1 MTAKQATDGIEVLSF
16 EDSLERLEEIVG
28 QLESGDAPLEEG
40 LTLFEEGVALS
51 RRCHSLLARVE
62 QRIQQLVREEDG
74 TLALDL
80 FGDDPGEEDE

>member
-1 MTAKQATDGIEVLSF
+1 MAKQQVTDGIEDLSF

-40 LTLFEEGVALS
+40 LSLFEEGVALS
-51 RRCHSLLARVE
+51 RRCHALLARVE

-74 TLALDL
+74 TLSLDL
-80 FGDDPGEEDE
+80 FGDAPEEDDE

>member
-1 MTAKQATDGIEVLSF
+1 MAKQATDGTESLSF

-74 TLALDL
+74 TFSLDL
-80 FGDDPGEEDE
+80 FGEEAGEEDE